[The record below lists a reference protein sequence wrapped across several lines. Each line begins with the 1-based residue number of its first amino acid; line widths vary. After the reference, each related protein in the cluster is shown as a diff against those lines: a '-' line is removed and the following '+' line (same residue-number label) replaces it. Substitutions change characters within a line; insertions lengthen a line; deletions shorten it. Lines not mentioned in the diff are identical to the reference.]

1 MAKKKKAEKP
11 QRILT
16 KRQLSRWQQQEKRRR
31 IILGVGIFIIVT
43 VLAIMG
49 VGWYIGQY
57 QPLHRPA
64 IRVNDT
70 EFNMKYYVEMLK
82 LRGEDQPASYL
93 QNFADEVVI
102 NIVQNELIRQGALK
116 LEISVS
122 DDAVKKELKS
132 SDLPNNEVL
141 RDLMRNQLL
150 IGKLLDE
157 YFELQVPLSAGQRHV
172 MAMLLESEKQ
182 AIEVRAR
189 LENDESFTEVAEEL
203 TLESFSKANQ
213 GDFGWLP
220 KEILDDLL
228 GTSMVEYIFSA
239 EAGVLSQPLYD
250 EEISKGVGYWLVKV
264 LDRNEE
270 EEEVRT
276 QVMLL
281 GSEAEAQEVIGRL
294 EAGEDGEDFATLAKE
309 FSQLAGVE
317 ENEGEYMLAPGT
329 ITPILDEFVFDPET
343 ELETL
348 SEPIRD
354 ETIATEGGYW
364 LIKVVAEDEDRRI
377 EAEDRDWLK
386 GKALNE
392 WVTSLWDDPEN
403 EVDDSYLN
411 DEKKAWAIE
420 QAMKG

>member
-93 QNFADEVVI
+93 QNFTDEVVI

-157 YFELQVPLSAGQRHV
+157 YFEQQVPLSAEQRHV
-172 MAMLLESEKQ
+172 MAMLLESEEQ

-270 EEEVRT
+270 EEEVRI

-281 GSEAEAQEVIGRL
+281 GSEAEAQEVTGRL
-294 EAGEDGEDFATLAKE
+294 EAGEDFATLAKE

-377 EAEDRDWLK
+377 ETEDRDWLK
-386 GKALNE
+386 AKALNE
-392 WVTSLWDDPEN
+392 WVTSLWEDPEN

>member
-1 MAKKKKAEKP
+1 LAKKKKAEKP

-82 LRGEDQPASYL
+82 FRGEDQPASYL
-93 QNFADEVVI
+93 QNLADEVVI

-132 SDLPNNEVL
+132 SDLPNNEAL

-189 LENDESFTEVAEEL
+189 LENGESFTEVAEEL

-239 EAGVLSQPLYD
+239 KAGVLSQPLYD

-270 EEEVRT
+270 EEEVRI

-281 GSEAEAQEVIGRL
+281 GSEAEAQEVTGRL
-294 EAGEDGEDFATLAKE
+294 EAGEDFATLAKE
-309 FSQLAGVE
+309 FSQLEGVE
-317 ENEGEYMLAPGT
+317 ENEGEYMLAPGM

-386 GKALNE
+386 AKALNE
-392 WVTSLWDDPEN
+392 WVTSLWEDPEN

>member
-82 LRGEDQPASYL
+82 FRGEDQPASYL
-93 QNFADEVVI
+93 QNLADEVVI

-132 SDLPNNEVL
+132 SDLPNNEAL

-239 EAGVLSQPLYD
+239 KAGVLSQPLYD

-270 EEEVRT
+270 EEEVRI

-281 GSEAEAQEVIGRL
+281 GSEAEAQEVTGRL
-294 EAGEDGEDFATLAKE
+294 EAGEDFATLAKE

-317 ENEGEYMLAPGT
+317 ENEGEYMLAPGM

-386 GKALNE
+386 AKALNE
-392 WVTSLWDDPEN
+392 WVTSLWEDPEN

>member
-93 QNFADEVVI
+93 QNLADEVVI

-157 YFELQVPLSAGQRHV
+157 YFEQQVPLSAEQRHV
-172 MAMLLESEKQ
+172 MAMLLESEEQ

-220 KEILDDLL
+220 KEILNDLL

-294 EAGEDGEDFATLAKE
+294 EAGEDFATLAKE

-386 GKALNE
+386 AKALNE
-392 WVTSLWDDPEN
+392 WVTSLWEDPEN

-420 QAMKG
+420 QATKG

>member
-1 MAKKKKAEKP
+1 LAKKKKAEKP

-31 IILGVGIFIIVT
+31 IILGVGIFIIAT

-93 QNFADEVVI
+93 QNLADEVVI

-157 YFELQVPLSAGQRHV
+157 YFEQQVPLSAEQRHV

-220 KEILDDLL
+220 KEILNDLL

-239 EAGVLSQPLYD
+239 KAGVLSQPLYD

-270 EEEVRT
+270 EEEVRI
-276 QVMLL
+276 QVMLF

-294 EAGEDGEDFATLAKE
+294 EAGADFATLAKE

-317 ENEGEYMLAPGT
+317 ENEGEYMVIPGM
-329 ITPILDEFVFDPET
+329 ISPVLDEFIFDPET

-386 GKALNE
+386 AKALNE
-392 WVTSLWDDPEN
+392 WVTSLWEDPEN

>member
-57 QPLHRPA
+57 QPLHRLA

-93 QNFADEVVI
+93 QNLADEVVI

-157 YFELQVPLSAGQRHV
+157 YFEQQVPLSAEQRHV
-172 MAMLLESEKQ
+172 MAMLLESEEQ

-220 KEILDDLL
+220 KEILNDLL

-239 EAGVLSQPLYD
+239 KAGVLSQPSYD

-270 EEEVRT
+270 EEEAQV

-294 EAGEDGEDFATLAKE
+294 EAGEDFATLAKE

-386 GKALNE
+386 AKALNE
-392 WVTSLWDDPEN
+392 WVTSLWEDPEN

>member
-1 MAKKKKAEKP
+1 LAKKKKAEKP

-31 IILGVGIFIIVT
+31 IILGVGIFIIAT

-93 QNFADEVVI
+93 QNLADEVVI

-157 YFELQVPLSAGQRHV
+157 YFEQQVPLSAEQRHV

-220 KEILDDLL
+220 KEILNDLL

-239 EAGVLSQPLYD
+239 KAGVLSQPLYD

-270 EEEVRT
+270 EEEVRI
-276 QVMLL
+276 QVMLF

-294 EAGEDGEDFATLAKE
+294 EAGADFATLAKE

-317 ENEGEYMLAPGT
+317 ENEGEYMVIPGM
-329 ITPILDEFVFDPET
+329 ISPVLDEFIFDPET

-386 GKALNE
+386 AKALNE
-392 WVTSLWDDPEN
+392 WVTSLWEDPEN

-420 QAMKG
+420 QAMRG

>member
-93 QNFADEVVI
+93 QNFTDEVVI

-157 YFELQVPLSAGQRHV
+157 YFEQQVPLSAEQRHV
-172 MAMLLESEKQ
+172 MAMLLESEEQ